1 MSLWFCFSD
10 LCLEWLPAIA
20 LVGFCWKNCC
30 ASKLQWASLNSFD
43 WDWDFFSLVTIW
55 IYIMS
60 FDIWSISK
68 RMRINLKL
76 KGGDYLWLIKV
87 KKKTMFCFCFC
98 CYRCPLSLSLSL
110 LSTCKDFAL
119 SIFGFSIPLKVF
131 DQMLEPKFMSLIGFW
146 F

>member
-1 MSLWFCFSD
+1 MVVTIYITLISFNQSLIINRFSLSIFIPFFFSLWKSFDTYMSLWFCFSD

-30 ASKLQWASLNSFD
+30 ASKLQWVSLNSFD

-68 RMRINLKL
+68 RMKINLKL
-76 KGGDYLWLIKV
+76 NGGN
-87 KKKTMFCFCFC
+87 
-98 CYRCPLSLSLSL
+98 YR
-110 LSTCKDFAL
+110 
-119 SIFGFSIPLKVF
+119 SIFFLLLFFYIY
-131 DQMLEPKFMSLIGFW
+131 I
-146 F
+146 